1 MKKLLATVFALSIA
15 HFVTSQTV
23 LPGSQ
28 EIDKAPYQGLY
39 VTTKI
44 DDKYLERYW
53 EQYLKQFGKVS
64 SSRGSVY
71 RVSPASISNISTDP
85 INLASKVS
93 SSKGI
98 SQVFIYLDLG
108 NGTYVTQGSKGYS
121 EAEAFLKQFAES
133 AILQDEARV
142 TEEAMKDS
150 EKGFN
155 KLTRNGEGLKKDIEK
170 ATRKLADLN
179 KELEANIKDVATA
192 QTDLEAKKV
201 AFDAAK
207 AKIPTKN

>member
-1 MKKLLATVFALSIA
+1 MKKLFAAVLGLCFA
-15 HFVTSQTV
+15 QFAFSQTV

-39 VTTKI
+39 VTSKI
-44 DDKYLERYW
+44 EDKYLEKYW
-53 EQYLKQFGKVS
+53 EQYLKQYGKVS
-64 SSRGSVY
+64 SSRGGVY

-108 NGTYVTQGSKGYS
+108 NGSYVTQGTKGYA

-133 AILQDEARV
+133 AALSDDARV

-150 EKGFN
+150 EKSFN
-155 KLTRNGEGLKKDIEK
+155 KLTRNGESLKKDIEK
-170 ATRKLADLN
+170 TTKKLADLN
-179 KELEANIKDVATA
+179 KELEANAKDLGTA
-192 QTDLEAKKV
+192 QSDLEAKKQ

-207 AKIPTKN
+207 AKLPTKN